1 MHLLTLVACL
11 AIALLMAGG
20 ALSLSIRP
28 VPQGR
33 SKLRRYLPALMAWI
47 PLGVFAF
54 WHPAGL
60 ALGVLVFQMLFAVT
74 VVGCFAYLLHKR
86 YPMLR
91 AARYTGVVLVALAL
105 LALSIAWYWSL
116 LLVLG
121 LGIYAVKCFQRLSR
135 AVANPA
141 VSVAQAAPVRQRP
154 ERRPVPWLIAAIVA
168 LVLALGGLGFLIA
181 LPSGSGGGS
190 AKAAQPSASATDSA
204 KKAAASCD
212 KTVTNTDESWKMTK
226 TTPANHR
233 WVTDGVSEI
242 ANAKSPLQA
251 RVAAG
256 VWLEKVKT
264 TPGTLNGAAQYFSVD
279 TVNPAA
285 LVKNGCATPQAIAEY
300 KAIQKVIARSDVTAD
315 PAPANGYN
323 SGTSN
328 GVVLASSQSG
338 VGGNRAA
345 IKLVLPNGK
354 TIWIMARCGN
364 PVTQG
369 PPPNVPTT
377 PPGHTPPPPPGTTP
391 PPSTCTPPAP
401 QQGYKVVGCKLVKVP
416 CMDRNGQKCG
426 PNPPFQTPS
435 DPPSTKPRPKPDPL
449 PSGPSGT
456 QAPPS
461 PNPSGYNPGPSPA
474 PGGGASS
481 GGGTTVKPPKPDPTP
496 SCSVSCGSGTQTTSP
511 PMPG

>member
-11 AIALLMAGG
+11 AIALSMAGG

-33 SKLRRYLPALMAWI
+33 SKMRRYLPALMAWI

-60 ALGVLVFQMLFAVT
+60 ALSVLVFQVLFAVT
-74 VVGCFAYLLHKR
+74 AIGFIVYPLHRRFALLR
-86 YPMLR
+86 V
-91 AARYTGVVLVALAL
+91 ARYTGVVLVALAL

-121 LGIYAVKCFQRLSR
+121 LGFYAVKLFKRLSR
-135 AVANPA
+135 TVANSA
-141 VSVAQAAPVRQRP
+141 TSVVEKASTRQRP
-154 ERRPVPWLIAAIVA
+154 ERRTVPWLIVAAFVA
-168 LVLALGGLGFLIA
+168 AVLGLGGLLFADLGTSTG
-181 LPSGSGGGS
+181 SGSAS
-190 AKAAQPSASATDSA
+190 AAQPKASGSPSASG
-204 KKAAASCD
+204 KAVSCD
-212 KTVTNTDESWKMTK
+212 KTATNTDESWKMNK

-242 ANAKSPLQA
+242 ASAKSPLQA

-279 TVNPAA
+279 TVNPTA
-285 LVKNGCATPQAIAEY
+285 LVKNGCATPQAVAEY

-328 GVVLASSQSG
+328 GVVLVSSQSG

-345 IKLVLPNGK
+345 IKIVMSNGK

-377 PPGHTPPPPPGTTP
+377 PPATTP
-391 PPSTCTPPAP
+391 PTSPPTTTPPSQCTLTAP
-401 QQGYKVVGCKLVKVP
+401 PGYKVVNCQLVKTP
-416 CMDRNGQKCG
+416 CVNANGQACG

-435 DPPSTKPRPKPDPL
+435 DPPTTPPRSKPDPL
-449 PSGPSGT
+449 PSGPGGT